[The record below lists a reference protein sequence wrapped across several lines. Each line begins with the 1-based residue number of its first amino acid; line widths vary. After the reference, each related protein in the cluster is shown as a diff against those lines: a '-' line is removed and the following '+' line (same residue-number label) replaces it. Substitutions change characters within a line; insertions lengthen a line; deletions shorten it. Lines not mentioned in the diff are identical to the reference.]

1 MKLTRNAKLFLRGL
15 ILTTAV
21 SFAAGCQGETPKN
34 TPGATSTPGAVSTPS
49 STPEGSQSNLPGES
63 TVTVRTMTI
72 GSQNVT
78 LDTNYTAQV
87 LAQQEVEIRS
97 RIEGYLQEFYF
108 REGTHVTAGQILFT
122 VDPRPLK
129 ADEGVAQSK
138 VDDARA
144 RLDLARKKV
153 NLKKAKAQLE
163 QAQANLDFQ
172 QKEVDR
178 YLPLVQK
185 QIIPQQL
192 YDQTVSARDVA
203 KAQVDA
209 QKAEVENTA
218 LRDAASI
225 EEAQAALDG
234 ALSGLEGAQVN
245 LDYTYIT
252 APISGTIGELNVYP
266 GSLVSPSNAVLATIS
281 STDPIY
287 VEFAISEQDY
297 LKLKRA
303 QEAGKS
309 TEDRKFQVV
318 FADGEVYDRLG
329 TFDMVDRAIDQ
340 ATGTLKVRLR
350 FDNPLGTLR
359 TGQYVSVR
367 LNKKDVPDA
376 ILVPQRAVQELQSSN
391 YVWVV
396 KSDDSVEQREI
407 EIGPTYESSYV
418 VEKGLSR
425 GDVIVVDGM
434 GRLKPGTIVKPET
447 GSDQ

>member
-1 MKLTRNAKLFLRGL
+1 MKLNRNAKFYLRGFVL
-15 ILTTAV
+15 ATAV
-21 SFAAGCQGETPKN
+21 SLALGCKGETPKP
-34 TPGATSTPGAVSTPS
+34 TPGASGAPVAATPARTPGA
-49 STPEGSQSNLPGES
+49 GSQSNLPGQS
-63 TVTVRTMTI
+63 TVTVNTMTV
-72 GSQNVT
+72 GSQNVS
-78 LDTNYTAQV
+78 LDQTYTAQV

-108 REGTHVTAGQILFT
+108 REGTHVTAGQTLFT
-122 VDPRPLK
+122 VDPRPLQ

-144 RLDLARKKV
+144 RLDLALKKV

-163 QAQANLDFQ
+163 QAQASLDFQ
-172 QKEVDR
+172 QREVER
-178 YLPLVQK
+178 YKPLVEK

-192 YDQTVSARDVA
+192 YDQTVSQRDVA

-209 QKAEVENTA
+209 QIAEVQNTA

-225 EEAQAALDG
+225 QEAQANLDG
-234 ALSGLEGAQVN
+234 ALANLQGARVN

-252 APISGTIGELNVYP
+252 APISGTIGQLNVYP

-297 LKLKRA
+297 LKLKQA
-303 QEAGKS
+303 QQAGA
-309 TEDRKFQVV
+309 TQDPRRFQLV
-318 FADGEVYDRLG
+318 FADGEVYDKLG

-350 FDNPLGTLR
+350 FANPQGILR
-359 TGQYVSVR
+359 PGQYVSIR
-367 LNKKDVPDA
+367 LNRKDVPDA

-391 YVWVV
+391 FVWIV
-396 KSDDSVEQREI
+396 KSDDTVEQREI
-407 EIGPTYESSYV
+407 ELGPVFETSYV
-418 VEKGLSR
+418 VEKGLSA
-425 GDVIVVDGM
+425 GDVVVVDGM
-434 GRLKPGTIVKPET
+434 ARLKPGMVVKPES
-447 GSDQ
+447 GK